1 MAKVQSFVSTRKI
14 HVWRYLPIL
23 VILGL
28 AVHLLVP
35 QITSLKHSWSVVHN
49 LTWWAVSLAVLSQ
62 VLSYLGSGYVLHMIL
77 RSNRQDLSVARGAL
91 ITLASYSIGLV
102 AGGWVTGAAATFG
115 WVRRE
120 SHDNNT
126 AVLAGTLPALLNDV
140 VLVSVA
146 LIGSIYLLVLHDLST
161 TQMIE
166 FGIVLLLLSL
176 LVAIVVVVLRF
187 PGLAGRL
194 VTWVGSHWAKLFHR
208 HFNPDSAVARMNSFI
223 KAWHSIRHGAW
234 LGLALG
240 AVANVV
246 FDMLTLYCL
255 FIAAGHAISPGVLLA
270 GYGLPIILG
279 RIAFIIPGGV
289 GVVEGSMVALY
300 DTLKVPDA
308 VSVVVILGYRLISFW
323 LPTILGFVAAAYLG
337 GSPFR
342 TKNEKVHI
350 SRQHY

>member
-1 MAKVQSFVSTRKI
+1 MTKIQSFVTTRKI

-23 VILGL
+23 IVLGL

-35 QITSLKHSWSVVHN
+35 QITSLTHSWSVVRN
-49 LTWWAVSLAVLSQ
+49 LTWWAVSLAILSQ

-77 RSNRQDLSVARGAL
+77 RSNRQALSVARGAL

-115 WVRRE
+115 WVRQE
-120 SHDNNT
+120 SHDNHT

-146 LIGSIYLLVLHDLST
+146 LIGSIYLLVLHDLSK

-176 LVAIVVVVLRF
+176 LIALVVVALRF
-187 PGLAGRL
+187 TNLAGHL
-194 VTWVGSHWAKLFHR
+194 VAWVGDHWAKLFHR
-208 HFNPDSAVARMNSFI
+208 SFNADSAVAGMNRFI
-223 KAWHSIRHGAW
+223 KAWHSIRHRAW
-234 LGLALG
+234 LGLVLG
-240 AVANVV
+240 AIANVV

-255 FIAAGHAISPGVLLA
+255 FIAAGHVISPGILLA
-270 GYGLPIILG
+270 GYGLPITLG
-279 RIAFIIPGGV
+279 RIAFMIPGGV

-300 DTLKVPDA
+300 DTLNVPDA

-323 LPTILGFVAAAYLG
+323 LPTILGFIAAAYLG

-342 TKNEKVHI
+342 TKHKKTLSV
-350 SRQHY
+350 